1 VATTLRG
8 LLARAKTWTIAMAGR
23 TSWQERSESM
33 GSKGGKGFESM
44 GGKSNESSESMDG
57 EGSQDKGHVQ
67 LMITKKK

>member
-1 VATTLRG
+1 
-8 LLARAKTWTIAMAGR
+8 
-23 TSWQERSESM
+23 M